1 MDLSATSSTAPI
13 AAPAPP
19 EAEIPEF
26 EIRPSRG
33 WVAVDFGELFHYR
46 ELLYFL
52 IWRDVKV
59 RYKQTVLG
67 FAWAILQPLV
77 NMVIFTTIFGGF
89 ANFAANM
96 PKELIER
103 HTPYSLFVYAGL
115 LPWML
120 FSTGIGGG
128 GQSLVNQQ
136 NLLTKVYFPRL
147 FVPTSVI
154 GAALVD
160 TMISFGV
167 FFAMMLCRGIVPP
180 LSTLLFPV
188 LLLLTVLATMG
199 TAFALA
205 ALTVTYRDFRFVLPF
220 MIQCWFFVSP
230 VAYPLA
236 PLAAWKLW
244 LLRLNPLFGIING
257 YRSALLGMHWD
268 WPGLIIACVE
278 VAGMLLFGLY
288 YFKKIERRFADI
300 A

>member
-1 MDLSATSSTAPI
+1 MVLSATSNSAPVAPS
-13 AAPAPP
+13 AAS

-33 WVAVDFGELFHYR
+33 WVAVDFGELIHYR
-46 ELLYFL
+46 ELLFFL

-77 NMVIFTTIFGGF
+77 NMVIFTAIFGGF
-89 ANFAANM
+89 ANFADKM
-96 PKELIER
+96 PPELIAN

-120 FSTGIGGG
+120 FSSGIGGG

-147 FVPTSVI
+147 FVPASVI
-154 GAALVD
+154 GASLVD
-160 TMISFGV
+160 TLISFAV
-167 FFAMMLCRGIVPP
+167 FFAMMFCRGIVPP
-180 LSTLLFPV
+180 WTAILFPI

-199 TAFALA
+199 TAFILA
-205 ALTVTYRDFRFVLPF
+205 ALTVTYRDFRFVIPF
-220 MIQCWFFVSP
+220 MVQCWMFLSP

-236 PLAAWKLW
+236 PKAAWKLW
-244 LLRLNPLFGIING
+244 LLRINPLFGIING
-257 YRSALLGMHWD
+257 YRSALLGEHWD
-268 WPGLIIACVE
+268 WPALIIACVE
-278 VAGMLLFGLY
+278 VAVMLLFGLY
-288 YFKKIERRFADI
+288 YFKKTERRFADI

>member
-1 MDLSATSSTAPI
+1 MDLSATSSTVSIP
-13 AAPAPP
+13 APAAT

-26 EIRPSRG
+26 EIRPSSG
-33 WVAVDFGELFHYR
+33 WVAVDFRELYHFR
-46 ELLYFL
+46 ELLFFL

-89 ANFAANM
+89 ANFAVNM
-96 PKELIER
+96 PPELMAKHI
-103 HTPYSLFVYAGL
+103 PYSLFVYAGL

-136 NLLTKVYFPRL
+136 NLLTKIYFPRL
-147 FVPTSVI
+147 FVPASVI
-154 GAALVD
+154 GAAVVD
-160 TMISFGV
+160 TLISFGV
-167 FFAMMLCRGIVPP
+167 FFAMMFCRGIIPP
-180 LSTLLFPV
+180 LSSLLFPI
-188 LLLLTVLATMG
+188 LLLLTILATMG

-220 MIQCWFFVSP
+220 MVQCWMFLSP

-236 PLAAWKLW
+236 PHEAWKLW
-244 LLRLNPLFGIING
+244 LLRINPLFGIING
-257 YRSALLGMHWD
+257 YRSALLGAHWD
-268 WPGLIIACVE
+268 WAALSISCVE

-288 YFKKIERRFADI
+288 YFKKTERRFADI